1 MIGDMGDTET
11 AAAARADGFA
21 ADTFETV
28 SGGLKTVGHHL
39 KFRAPFVLPG
49 WMRAWQKVFAPQAA
63 LRIRSLRKAGRIAG
77 LAPLRVENGTA
88 RLIGDA
94 DVCDHLDLVCAAGQQ
109 GEFCSALLGHLRAA
123 GILRLDLHPLRPD
136 SVVIQA
142 LVPEARTRGYAVSIT
157 EEDVLFEMELPA
169 TWEDYLR
176 RLSGKQRHEAR
187 RKLRRLEAHASTG
200 FCLVQEPP
208 AIGAALSDFLTLFRQ
223 NRSDKAAFMDERME
237 AYFRLLAE
245 YVPET
250 RIGFLSVDGR
260 PAAAVWCCDFDG
272 TRYLYNSGY
281 DASLSHLSV
290 GILCKVLSI
299 RDGIDRGLAKYDFL
313 KGEEAYKHHLGG
325 RPVPIYRC
333 QINLS
338 GA

>member
-1 MIGDMGDTET
+1 MTPSQQII
-11 AAAARADGFA
+11 
-21 ADTFETV
+21 
-28 SGGLKTVGHHL
+28 K
-39 KFRAPFVLPG
+39 
-49 WMRAWQKVFAPQAA
+49 
-63 LRIRSLRKAGRIAG
+63 RSF
-77 LAPLRVENGTA
+77 
-88 RLIGDA
+88 
-94 DVCDHLDLVCAAGQQ
+94 DLVCAAGQQ
-109 GEFCSALLGHLRAA
+109 GEFCSALLDHLRAA

-176 RLSGKQRHEAR
+176 LLSGKQRHEAR

-333 QINLS
+333 RIDLS
-338 GA
+338 DA